1 MNEFPDG
8 VRSDT
13 EKSEHLNIVNFL
25 ASVYEPELTLCSS
38 PCEKRLRERSSV
50 LATLLLA
57 SICNESVTQLEPS
70 PLPQLVLVNETL
82 WLPRAI

>member
-25 ASVYEPELTLCSS
+25 ASVYEPELTLCNQ
-38 PCEKRLRERSSV
+38 PM
-50 LATLLLA
+50 
-57 SICNESVTQLEPS
+57 
-70 PLPQLVLVNETL
+70 
-82 WLPRAI
+82 